1 MVIKTRMRDSKK
13 GITTMFGTM
22 KSLSSIA
29 TLFFLLTISIT
40 AQADDTFSTKEQ
52 FKTPAK
58 IPAPII
64 VHLTKEVGKSA
75 LASCSE
81 HKPVELFEAE
91 LLSLNKTAKAYL
103 VKPARTCLCSESR
116 CPVWLYQ
123 MKGSAAKLIWNAP
136 ATSKVEVLDKKLNGY
151 RKISEASSDEVHGSE
166 STWSWDRNS
175 YTEIYKNAWHMDA
188 EKKCRLGEETIQL
201 MDGKMVNHTIKCT
214 QD

>member
-1 MVIKTRMRDSKK
+1 MFVTMR
-13 GITTMFGTM
+13 
-22 KSLSSIA
+22 SLA
-29 TLFFLLTISIT
+29 ANAALFFLLFNAML
-40 AQADDTFSTKEQ
+40 AQADETFSTKEQ
-52 FKTPAK
+52 FKNPAK
-58 IPAPII
+58 IPAAII
-64 VHLTKEVGKSA
+64 SHLTKEVGKSA

-81 HKPVELFEAE
+81 HKPAELFEAE
-91 LLSLNKTAKAYL
+91 LLSLNKSAKAYL
-103 VKPARTCLCSESR
+103 VKPARTCLCSEST

-123 MKGSAAKLIWNAP
+123 MKGSAAKLIWNMP

-151 RKISEASSDEVHGSE
+151 RKISEASSEATHGSE

-175 YTEIYKNAWHMDA
+175 YTEIYKNEWHMDA

>member
-1 MVIKTRMRDSKK
+1 
-13 GITTMFGTM
+13 MFGTM
-22 KSLSSIA
+22 KSLSSITA
-29 TLFFLLTISIT
+29 LFVLLALCIT

-52 FKTPAK
+52 FKRPAK

-64 VHLTKEVGKSA
+64 AHLTKEVGKSA
-75 LASCSE
+75 IASCSE
-81 HKPVELFEAE
+81 TKPADVFEAE
-91 LLSLNKTAKAYL
+91 IVSLNKTTKAYL
-103 VKPARTCLCSESR
+103 VKPAPTCLCSEST
-116 CPVWLYQ
+116 CPVWLFQ
-123 MKGSAAKLIWNAP
+123 MKGSTAKVIWNAP
-136 ATSKVEVLDKKLNGY
+136 ATSTVEVLDKKLNGY
-151 RKISEASSDEVHGSE
+151 RKISEASSHAEHGSE